1 MDTLYFGVDIGGT
14 ATKLGV
20 FTEDGMLLDKWE
32 IPTDSSEQGSH
43 ILPAVSAEITRY
55 VAGDLHRVAGV
66 GVGVPGPVLRN
77 GTVSR
82 CVNLNWSRFNPAREL
97 SALLHGVPVFA
108 GNDANVAA
116 MGEYWQGSG
125 QKAHSLVLVTLG
137 TGVGSGIILDG
148 KIVYGAHGL
157 GGEVGHT
164 LANPDETVPCNCGH
178 YGCLDQTASATG
190 IARHAGRLLA
200 ADDTPST
207 LRALEKIT
215 ARDVFDAAR
224 AGDAVACRAVDLC
237 MGFLGRSLAM
247 LTCIIDPELFIIGGG
262 VSKAGLFLIDV
273 LRRHY
278 DAEATLLETKADIVL
293 ANLGNDAGIYGA
305 AKLAID
311 GVG

>member
-1 MDTLYFGVDIGGT
+1 MFHNIKRIAL
-14 ATKLGV
+14 
-20 FTEDGMLLDKWE
+20 
-32 IPTDSSEQGSH
+32 
-43 ILPAVSAEITRY
+43 
-55 VAGDLHRVAGV
+55 
-66 GVGVPGPVLRN
+66 
-77 GTVSR
+77 SR
-82 CVNLNWSRFNPAREL
+82 HFNPAREL

-164 LANPDETVPCNCGH
+164 LANPDEPLPCNCGH

-190 IARHAGRLLA
+190 IARHAARLLA

-207 LRALEKIT
+207 LRELEAIT
-215 ARDVFDAAR
+215 ARDVFDAAK
-224 AGDAVACRAVDLC
+224 AGDAVAIKAVELC
-237 MGFLGRSLAM
+237 MGFLARSLSM
-247 LTCIIDPELFIIGGG
+247 LTCVIDPELFIIGGG
-262 VSKAGLFLIDV
+262 VSRAGLFLIDV
-273 LRRHY
+273 LKRRY
-278 DAEATLLETKADIVL
+278 NAEATLTDTRADIVL
-293 ANLGNDAGIYGA
+293 ATLGNDAGIYGA